1 MAHTETMG
9 CLMVYH
15 FGFIGNSTLK
25 FRAPCVHY
33 MIGAPSLAL
42 LMAIMVA
49 WVIVSTLS
57 VSLYQTAYQNDWRSY
72 PTQTSLHFCMTVCF
86 IRLQPQLD
94 RLTQFSDEM
103 EQLDLKQVRASNPLF
118 KCMLTKFVA
127 LASRTRMKPFE
138 TLDQY
143 LPTRAIDAGE
153 L

>member
-25 FRAPCVHY
+25 FRAPCVHN
-33 MIGAPSLAL
+33 MTGAPSSAL

-57 VSLYQTAYQNDWRSY
+57 VSLYQIAYQNDWRSY
-72 PTQTSLHFCMTVCF
+72 PTQTSLHFCMTVCL
-86 IRLQPQLD
+86 IRLKPQFN

-118 KCMLTKFVA
+118 KCMPSNLH
-127 LASRTRMKPFE
+127 
-138 TLDQY
+138 
-143 LPTRAIDAGE
+143 
-153 L
+153 